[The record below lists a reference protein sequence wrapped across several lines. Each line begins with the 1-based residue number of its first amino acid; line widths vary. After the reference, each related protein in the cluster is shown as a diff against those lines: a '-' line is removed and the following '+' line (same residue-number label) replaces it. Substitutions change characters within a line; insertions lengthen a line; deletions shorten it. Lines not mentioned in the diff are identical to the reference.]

1 MRHIFTHPERC
12 VAGTIGEPGE
22 RAFFIQARDKGR
34 VISVAL
40 EKAQVQA
47 IANRLELI
55 VAEVKKSNP
64 LISIDSFPQDDA
76 PLETPV
82 DEEFQ
87 VGAIS
92 LAWNEL
98 DQLLSFELYE
108 LEDDEQDELEWR
120 FFNDAS
126 CAERISFCTL
136 TTIERSQRRAH
147 IVEWGEYSTER
158 DATPLSREWNVMDE
172 NVIWR
177 GPLYLDFE
185 VDLR

>member
-1 MRHIFTHPERC
+1 

-22 RAFFIQARDKGR
+22 RAFFIQARSKGR

-64 LISIDSFPQDDA
+64 LISVESFPQDDA

-108 LEDDEQDELEWR
+108 LEDDEQDEEGQVLEINFSLGMAITFAQR
-120 FFNDAS
+120 SKALVS
-126 CAERISFCTL
+126 AGRLPCPFCGIPIDPRGHL
-136 TTIERSQRRAH
+136 CPRANGYRR
-147 IVEWGEYSTER
+147 
-158 DATPLSREWNVMDE
+158 
-172 NVIWR
+172 
-177 GPLYLDFE
+177 
-185 VDLR
+185 